1 MFCDFDMKMFNRDT
15 NDLFYTDCFQ
25 KNGTMGEV
33 YVAFAKLPTA
43 GDKFLYTYNLLKK
56 YEKLP
61 VVCKLTNPKNN
72 EKARKIR
79 ADANVK
85 FQNRD
90 YTSAL
95 YEYNKSVMTA
105 KIDSQDYVL
114 ALANRS
120 AALYYLEEYEAC
132 IHDIHQA
139 LAKKYPTELAYKLY
153 EREVKCLEHMG
164 KTSQAKL
171 KFKEFLSHL
180 SQALLSKEKKKNIE
194 MQIKKLLKE
203 TNKKETNNELNIIK
217 LLGGPNKNIPALSK
231 FVKMKYSE
239 SMGRC
244 LVVSSDINPG
254 DVLAIE
260 KPYAGVLRRESYEHN
275 CQNCFKRCL
284 SGIPCLKCTLVIYCN
299 ETCRIQSYESGHKYE
314 CSIFSTF
321 NNWPS
326 MDHMEHLSLNIF
338 LKSVCNLGLDK
349 YIATVH
355 TLNAETTD
363 PMMRGFN
370 NGKYLSDQFYS
381 VYTLEGNETKRTVS
395 DLFLRHCY
403 AAVMVSIMKLAG
415 LQIPDHHLGTVGQ
428 SLVHII
434 CAVASNAHGITQPP
448 NRKTWSLVHINQ
460 FMPVASLLMPV
471 LSLLNHHCDPNVVR
485 HNYNGTIVLTAIQP
499 ISKDSQ
505 LFDNYGLLYATH
517 PKETRHQILKNQY
530 CFRCQCSSCEGNWPM
545 YDVLCN
551 QPQSACK
558 ILTDINPHVLEKS
571 SIKLYEIIDEIKA
584 NECDGLQYIQFL
596 YSHLKLLHSNIKR
609 PMVEYCDCQETIKEI
624 LYSTANK
631 FIIEDY

>member
-1 MFCDFDMKMFNRDT
+1 MEMLNHDVLPYT
-15 NDLFYTDCFQ
+15 NDLYYTDCFQ
-25 KNGTMGEV
+25 KNEIMGEV
-33 YVAFAKLPTA
+33 YIAFAKLPTA
-43 GDKFLYTYNLLKK
+43 ADKFLYTYNILKK
-56 YEKLP
+56 YNKLP
-61 VVCKLTNPKNN
+61 MECKLTNPKCNK
-72 EKARKIR
+72 KARLIR

-85 FQNRD
+85 FQNKD
-90 YTSAL
+90 YISAFC
-95 YEYNKSVMTA
+95 EYNKCVMTA
-105 KIDSQDYVL
+105 KIDSKDFVF

-139 LAKKYPTELAYKLY
+139 LAKNYPIELAYKLY
-153 EREVKCLEHMG
+153 EREVKCLQLMG

-171 KFKEFLSHL
+171 KFKELLYHL
-180 SQALLSKEKKKNIE
+180 SRASLSKENKKDIE
-194 MQIKKLLKE
+194 MQIKRLLKE
-203 TNKKETNNELNIIK
+203 TNKKDTNNQLNLIK
-217 LLGGPNKNIPALSK
+217 LLGGPNRNIPALSK

-260 KPYAGVLRRESYEHN
+260 KPYAGVLRRESYEYN

-284 SGIPCLKCTLVIYCN
+284 NGIPCLKCTLVIYCN
-299 ETCRIQSYESGHKYE
+299 ETCRVKSYENGHKYE

-321 NNWPS
+321 NNWPR
-326 MDHMEHLSLNIF
+326 
-338 LKSVCNLGLDK
+338 LDK
-349 YIATVH
+349 YIATVLA
-355 TLNAETTD
+355 LNAETSD

-370 NGKYLSDQFYS
+370 NGKYLSDQFCS

-395 DLFLRHCY
+395 DLFLRNCY
-403 AAVMVSIMKLAG
+403 AASMVSIMKLAG
-415 LQIPDHHLGTVGQ
+415 LQIPDHQLGTVGE

-434 CAVASNAHGITQPP
+434 CAVSSNAHGITQPP
-448 NRKTWSLVHINQ
+448 NHKTWSLIHENK

-499 ISKDSQ
+499 ISKNSQ
-505 LFDNYGLLYATH
+505 IFDNYGLLYATH
-517 PKETRHQILKNQY
+517 PKETRQQILKKQY
-530 CFRCQCSSCEGNWPM
+530 CFHCECSSCEDNWPM
-545 YDVLCN
+545 YNVLSN
-551 QPQSACK
+551 QPQSEY
-558 ILTDINPHVLEKS
+558 IIFTDISSHLIEKS
-571 SIKLYEIIDEIKA
+571 SIKLYEIINKIKT

-596 YSHLKLLHSNIKR
+596 YSHLKLLYNNIKR
-609 PMVEYCDCQETIKEI
+609 PIGEYCDCQETIKEI
-624 LYSTANK
+624 LYWTANK